1 MPKFTVEDLN
11 NWLAGPSPID
21 LESYIK
27 LKEGDKMYKIKVF
40 FKDGFRNTY
49 EAQNYYNGDYE
60 FEIEIN
66 DKQTIF
72 INKKETT
79 VISIIK
85 VGD

>member
-1 MPKFTVEDLN
+1 
-11 NWLAGPSPID
+11 
-21 LESYIK
+21 
-27 LKEGDKMYKIKVF
+27 MYKIKVF

-60 FEIEIN
+60 FEIEVN
-66 DKQTIF
+66 DKQTVF

-85 VGD
+85 VGEVNGRRN